1 VLIYDSIVQN
11 CNHYVGGQK
20 QNTAERKELN
30 MTHILHIDSSS
41 RAEGSTSRELSAK
54 IATKLGGKTT
64 HRDLLEQPL
73 QQLSPEWLGA
83 NWTPA
88 ENLTSEQTE
97 TLAVSTKLIQ
107 EIKEA
112 DTLVIGVAMYNFGIP
127 ASLKAWVDLVC
138 RAGHTFEYTEKGPNG
153 LMARKRAIVVIAS
166 GGVPF
171 GSPARASPGV
181 PYSLSAH
188 KDHREDRGA
197 DECAVVTAADDRCF
211 GPQGSALGAE
221 REGKLL
227 LSREPPDPH

>member
-1 VLIYDSIVQN
+1 MLVYDSFVHN
-11 CNHYVGGQK
+11 CNHYVGDQK
-20 QNTAERKELN
+20 QNTAERKEPN

-41 RAEGSTSRELSAK
+41 RAEGSISRELTAK
-54 IATKLGGKTT
+54 IVAKVGGNAT
-64 HRDLLEQPL
+64 HRDLLKQPL

-107 EIKEA
+107 EIKDA

-153 LMARKRAIVVIAS
+153 LMAGKRAIVVIAS

-171 GSPARASPGV
+171 GSPMDHASPYMRTMLGFIGITDV
-181 PYSLSAH
+181 TFISAA
-188 KDHREDRGA
+188 G
-197 DECAVVTAADDRCF
+197 TASNSETAINAANE
-211 GPQGSALGAE
+211 QIEAIAA
-221 REGKLL
+221 
-227 LSREPPDPH
+227 